1 MKIGKKIIAGAML
14 SCGAAF
20 SFSEV
25 QAQTCVVPPSCEAL
39 GYKQTEADCKG
50 LDVVLKCPTDMSKM
64 ACLGSSVSQ
73 VVSVGAILYGDGT
86 VASGLIAGKKPIGI
100 VFDVINR
107 LALALTDVKKDGSAG
122 REEMDWSSEYC
133 DTPNLENCT
142 DSSTITISCG
152 IDGRKNTD
160 AILASTCNGTT
171 YAANA
176 VNAYQTS
183 NCSADFCQKGKW
195 FLPSLRDLNT
205 IYSFKSVIN
214 NSLTLLVSIGASKL
228 AESEMISIYYW
239 SSTVDGNSNSWYLH
253 MGSGTRYSNV
263 LYNGRYYVRPVVK
276 F

>member
-1 MKIGKKIIAGAML
+1 MKKSKNIIAGAML
-14 SCGAAF
+14 SLGAAF

-25 QAQTCVVPPSCEAL
+25 QAQTCVMPPSCEEL

-73 VVSVGAILYGDGT
+73 DVSLGSILYGDGT

-107 LALALTDVKKDGSAG
+107 LALALTDVKQDGSVG
-122 REEMDWSSEYC
+122 SDTMHWSSSSC

-142 DSSTITISCG
+142 SSTSTISCG
-152 IDGRKNTD
+152 LDGRANTD

-195 FLPSLRDLNT
+195 FLPSMRDLNT

-214 NSLTLLVSIGASKL
+214 NSLTLLVSMGASNL
-228 AESEMISIYYW
+228 QENYYW
-239 SSTVDGNSNSWYLH
+239 SSTEYNNSSAWELYMTSGGKNYYSKGNDDN
-253 MGSGTRYSNV
+253 
-263 LYNGRYYVRPVVK
+263 YVRPVLA